1 MLKERVIT
9 ACMLFVGLAL
19 VLLFLPYGSFSL
31 ITTAVFVIAAW
42 EWAGMVGLMQH
53 WQRLLYAAVFALI
66 FFVLFKTDV
75 IHQSVQMLVLLSLS
89 MLGWLLALFA
99 TWRYPEGKC
108 WNKQWFLGIS
118 GLWLLV
124 PAWLGLLILQSAVA
138 RSGLIWLVIATIAAA
153 DIGAYFTGRYF
164 GKHKLAIHVSPGKTW
179 EGFWGGALINV
190 LLAMALALFLNLHG
204 LRFFGFVAVLVLTAA
219 VSVLGDLF
227 ESMIKRERGIKDSS
241 QLLPGHGGVLDR
253 IDGWTAAVPLFTLL
267 YLLYGRAL

>member
-19 VLLFLPYGSFSL
+19 VLLFLPYSSFSL
-31 ITTAVFVIAAW
+31 VVTAVFVIAAW
-42 EWAGMVGLMQH
+42 EWAGMVGLIQQ
-53 WQRLLYAAVFALI
+53 WQRILYAAVFALI
-66 FFVLFKTDV
+66 FFVLFTT
-75 IHQSVQMLVLLSLS
+75 SVTQHALQMLVLLSLS
-89 MLGWLLALFA
+89 MFGWLLALFA

-124 PAWLGLLILQSAVA
+124 PAWLGLLILQLAVA
-138 RSGLIWLVIATIAAA
+138 RGGLIWLVIATIAAA
-153 DIGAYFTGRYF
+153 DIGAYFAGRHF

-190 LLAMALALFLNLHG
+190 LLAMALALFLDLHG
-204 LRFFGFVAVLVLTAA
+204 LQFFGFVAVLVLTAA

-241 QLLPGHGGVLDR
+241 KLLPGHGGVLDR